1 MYYQPSSFFEL
12 VLLLYSFATLEMRGE
27 LEPKYI
33 PQLLLGSLLG
43 EHRSAI
49 GQFFPLSLVTVPE
62 VFAEVYSV
70 QFPSRF
76 NS

>member
-1 MYYQPSSFFEL
+1 
-12 VLLLYSFATLEMRGE
+12 MRGE
-27 LEPKYI
+27 LGPKYI

-43 EHRSAI
+43 AHWSAI
-49 GQFFPLSLVTVPE
+49 GQFFPLSQVRVPE